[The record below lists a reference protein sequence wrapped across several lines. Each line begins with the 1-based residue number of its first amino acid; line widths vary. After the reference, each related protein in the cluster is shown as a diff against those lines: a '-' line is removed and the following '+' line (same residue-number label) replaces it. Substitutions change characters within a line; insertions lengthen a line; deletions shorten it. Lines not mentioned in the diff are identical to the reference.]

1 MSTEPTQIAVTE
13 AEDSTTRLWRSSRS
27 LFRRWPITTFYVLT
41 LIVSWPFGLLPPG
54 PSIAAIPAVALID
67 GRSGVVQLLRMVL
80 VWRVGLHWYLIAV
93 FGPLA
98 LFALAAWLNVL
109 IGATADGSLTLD
121 WSEFGSLL
129 VLQLVGVFTGA
140 WEELGWR
147 GYALPRML
155 QRLSPL
161 VASLGLGVLWAVWH
175 LPLFVSG
182 DLPWADAAFIVVA
195 SVLFTAV
202 FVRTSRSVLIAFLMH
217 ASMNAAGG
225 VTVLLFQGGDR
236 TQMYW
241 AVTAVAVAVSGVVVG
256 LQAKWWLKPATGPTG
271 QSRPTSE
278 RRPDKE
284 KEEI

>member
-1 MSTEPTQIAVTE
+1 MSAEPTQIAVTE
-13 AEDSTTRLWRSSRS
+13 AKGSTTRLWRSSRS

-54 PSIAAIPAVALID
+54 PSIAAIAAAALID

-80 VWRVGLHWYLIAV
+80 VWRVGFHWYLIAV

-109 IGATADGSLTLD
+109 FGATAAGSLYLD
-121 WSEFGSLL
+121 WSEFGLL
-129 VLQLVGVFTGA
+129 LLSQMVGVLTGA

-155 QRLSPL
+155 RRLSPL

-175 LPLFVSG
+175 LPLFLSG

-202 FVRTSRSVLIAFLMH
+202 FVRTSQSVLIAFLMH
-217 ASMNAAGG
+217 AAMNAAGG

-241 AVTAVAVAVSGVVVG
+241 TATAVAVAVAGVVVG
-256 LQAKWWLKPATGPTG
+256 LRAKWWLKPAT
-271 QSRPTSE
+271 RPTESV
-278 RRPDKE
+278 PADLGASA
-284 KEEI
+284 

>member
-1 MSTEPTQIAVTE
+1 MSTEPTQISVTV
-13 AEDSTTRLWRSSRS
+13 AESSTVRLWRSSRS

-41 LIVSWPFGLLPPG
+41 LIVSWTFGLLPPG
-54 PSIAAIPAVALID
+54 PSIAAIGAMALID
-67 GRSGVVQLLRMVL
+67 GRSGVVQLLRMAL
-80 VWRVGLHWYLIAV
+80 VWRVGPRWYLIAV

-109 IGATADGSLTLD
+109 IGATAVGSLTLD
-121 WSEFGSLL
+121 WPEFGSLL

-155 QRLSPL
+155 SRLSPL
-161 VASLGLGVLWAVWH
+161 VASLGLGVLWAIWH
-175 LPLFVSG
+175 LPLFLSG
-182 DLPWADAAFIVVA
+182 DLPWADAAFIVVV

-202 FVRTSRSVLIAFLMH
+202 FAGTSQSVLIAFLMH

-225 VTVLLFQGGDR
+225 VTVLLFEGGDR

-241 AVTAVAVAVSGVVVG
+241 AATAVAAAVAGVVVG
-256 LQAKWWLKPATGPTG
+256 LRANWWLEPAVGPI
-271 QSRPTSE
+271 
-278 RRPDKE
+278 E
-284 KEEI
+284 KFPADVEASA

>member
-13 AEDSTTRLWRSSRS
+13 AEGGSTRLWRSSSS

-54 PSIAAIPAVALID
+54 PSIAAIAAAALID
-67 GRSGVVQLLRMVL
+67 GRSGVVQLVRMVL
-80 VWRVGLHWYLIAV
+80 VWRVGLRWYLIAV

-109 IGATADGSLTLD
+109 IGATAVGSLTLD
-121 WSEFGSLL
+121 WSEFGRLL
-129 VLQLVGVFTGA
+129 VLQLVGVLTGA

-155 QRLSPL
+155 SRLSPL
-161 VASLGLGVLWAVWH
+161 IASLGLGVLWAVWH
-175 LPLFVSG
+175 LPLFLSG

-241 AVTAVAVAVSGVVVG
+241 AVTAVAVAVAGVVVG
-256 LQAKWWLKPATGPTG
+256 LQAKWWLNRPQGQLS
-271 QSRPTSE
+271 QSRSISE
-278 RRPDKE
+278 RRPDME
-284 KEEI
+284 KEEK